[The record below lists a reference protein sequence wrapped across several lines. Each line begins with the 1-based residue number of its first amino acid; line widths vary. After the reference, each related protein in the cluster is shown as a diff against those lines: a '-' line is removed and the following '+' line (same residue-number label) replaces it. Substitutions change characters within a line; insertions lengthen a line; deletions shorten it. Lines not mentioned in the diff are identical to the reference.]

1 MSIKRYF
8 FTNIINFIY
17 ILCDLL
23 KKSIKSKKY
32 VFMYKKKKQ
41 KKIPEKVPVYDEEYM
56 IPK

>member
-8 FTNIINFIY
+8 FTNIINLIY
-17 ILCDLL
+17 ILCNLL

>member
-1 MSIKRYF
+1 MDRRTVPGSPK
-8 FTNIINFIY
+8 NFLEAI
-17 ILCDLL
+17 
-23 KKSIKSKKY
+23 SKKIQNY